1 MYIHGNSDIMFLA
14 DYGKSEEN
22 RMRINIAGQ
31 GLPEIYSRK
40 GRECYLDPVR
50 QKLIYITPEETV
62 RQKVI
67 SYLIDEV
74 GVPKE
79 AILVEEHLSHYNVDS
94 KRRADIV
101 VHGMQEDV
109 AYPVLI
115 VECKAPEVY
124 LDEKAHL
131 QVFDYCDALG
141 ADYAIVCNG
150 HEMFCYRYSEEK
162 DVYEELS
169 EVPKYEAILNGKGE
183 VKAKD
188 TLPDRVPFDDIEGY
202 LKEVFADYPE
212 DYYGVDISKTTP
224 MAIAKAAFN
233 LQEALYDVRHQ
244 IPTGDYGIFRL
255 VEDYGVRLLTYG
267 NAGGGQFFSPYRSF
281 LIEYNGDTE
290 FVSFAFST
298 YGRTEKEGAAKTCMC
313 VAHDNEKETHHALQL
328 SFDDN
333 VQVVGNTV
341 RFYHSGRIA
350 VGNKGSGKIDELRMF
365 VEERCPGLVDGKRF
379 NMGELENDHLWNIDQ
394 PDVMQVVVNCI
405 SYALIRDEY
414 REYVKQRK

>member
-1 MYIHGNSDIMFLA
+1 
-14 DYGKSEEN
+14 
-22 RMRINIAGQ
+22 MRINIEKQ
-31 GLPEIYSRK
+31 CLPEMYRRK
-40 GRECYLDPVR
+40 GKECYLDPVR

-62 RQKVI
+62 RQRVI
-67 SYLIDEV
+67 SYLINEV

-79 AILVEEHLSHYNVDS
+79 AILVEEHLSHYNVES
-94 KRRADIV
+94 KRRADII
-101 VHGMQEDV
+101 VHGMQEDI

-141 ADYAIVCNG
+141 ANYAMVCNG
-150 HEMFCYRYSEEK
+150 HELFCYRYSDDK
-162 DVYEELS
+162 DIYEELS
-169 EVPKYEAILNGKGE
+169 EIPQYQEMLEGKGE
-183 VKAKD
+183 LRAKEA
-188 TLPDRVPFDDIEGY
+188 LPDRVPFEMIENH
-202 LKEVFADYPE
+202 LQAVFADYPE
-212 DYYGVDISKTTP
+212 DYYGADISKATP
-224 MAIAKAAFN
+224 MRIAKAAFN

-244 IPTGDYGIFRL
+244 IPAGDYGIFRL
-255 VEDYGVRLLTYG
+255 VEDYGVRMLTYG

-333 VQVVGNTV
+333 VQVLGDEVH
-341 RFYHSGRIA
+341 FYHSGRIA
-350 VGNKGSGKIDELRMF
+350 VGNKGSGKIEELRMF
-365 VEERCPGLVDGKRF
+365 VEERYPCIIDGKRF
-379 NMGELENDHLWNIDQ
+379 SMGVLKNDHLWNIDQ
-394 PDVMQVVVNCI
+394 ADVIQVIVNCI

-414 REYVKQRK
+414 REYVKQRSK